1 MGGPDRQGL
10 PVGDGVAWSELNVR
24 AGSVAE
30 AKGIKSSGG
39 QEPVGP
45 SGGTPQG
52 GDAGEVK
59 FKNVWPLPALV
70 AGGAMLIVGGA
81 VFLMNRPKPPGD
93 IPLEQAKALVAEKR
107 FQEAIEKLNSKEVRN
122 YIEYGSPDAEHL
134 RAFYLARARAFEG
147 AQQTLGL
154 NRAEN
159 HRSIVEDYERAE
171 KQVAEGSDR
180 ELAPSDT
187 SRLVESLVALDQ
199 IDGESGAL
207 RRIAKL
213 PEAEQP
219 RKTRLTRVV
228 VEHNLAI
235 SPTLKGEA
243 ATKRSDQTLE
253 LLAGLSADPAISASD
268 KAWVLARQ
276 GEMLIAAGRPEE
288 AINKLIRRVGLLKDV
303 PKEQQGELYV
313 LLGKAYFQ
321 AEQPMNAMRQLEAAD
336 GLLETSSALRADLGV
351 MLGRLAQS
359 GVATESGAGLGASE
373 NDPSALL
380 EFAREKF
387 EGVIGEFGAGKQ
399 FARAM
404 LGVAEV
410 EAALR
415 HDDKSLEKY
424 AELVSLVNSLGEG
437 TPKPG
442 EHGKAGAESPGAK
455 PHGDGHA
462 APAGEPAAAA
472 THGASSEHGATE
484 KPGDEKKPEAATHGE
499 PASPSHLPSRLAD
512 KIRPRSLGDLTR
524 ESVLTSLMQRFQE
537 RFDSG
542 QRESA
547 LRYADVAETLFK
559 DADVPPEVLL
569 AIGRTRRALGD
580 AMMTQA
586 REQHAADPSKSG
598 ADFSVEALDAAT
610 RAEVKKHFIVAGDYL
625 RRHAKSVAATDPG
638 ASAASLWTAADSYDR
653 AGDIDE
659 AKKAFADYAEGASDT
674 DANKPEAKFRLA
686 QVFQA
691 KREFVAAAALYQ
703 ELVDARDPGN
713 PSLNAGVMADRAVV
727 PLARCMLSDND
738 PSNDEAAERL
748 LQGVVEGSGVG
759 PDAMEYR
766 EALIELGESSYRRE
780 RFAQAIAW
788 LEGVSKRYKD
798 DRRIES
804 IRYLLAD
811 SHRRE
816 AVKIGQTLAAQR
828 LPQAQR
834 DTLEASRADHLR
846 SARALYEGVKVALE
860 RKGLRLRT
868 NLEKIHLRNAYFYL
882 GDCAME
888 MHDYDGAIAAY
899 DEARKQYSDEPS
911 SLVAMAQIV
920 SAYAAQEKW
929 AEARTANE
937 RARLQL
943 AKFPESVWQNP
954 DLPMEKRHW
963 EKWLDART
971 LIGQQG
977 QATGEKSNEKS
988 GE

>member
-1 MGGPDRQGL
+1 M
-10 PVGDGVAWSELNVR
+10 
-24 AGSVAE
+24 AE
-30 AKGIKSSGG
+30 AKGVKSSVG
-39 QEPVGP
+39 QEPVGA
-45 SGGTPQG
+45 SGGAPEG
-52 GDAGEVK
+52 GGPGEVK
-59 FKNVWPLPALV
+59 FKNVWPLPALL
-70 AGGAMLIVGGA
+70 AGGALLVVGGA

-93 IPLEQAKALVAEKR
+93 IPLEQAKALVAERR

-154 NRAEN
+154 NRVEN
-159 HRSIVEDYERAE
+159 HKSIIEDYERAE

-180 ELAPSDT
+180 ELAPSDV

-199 IDGESGAL
+199 IDGEAGAL
-207 RRIAKL
+207 RRIGKL
-213 PEAEQP
+213 PETEQP
-219 RKTRLTRVV
+219 RKTRLTRLV

-235 SPTLKGEA
+235 APSLRGEL

-253 LLAGLSADPAISASD
+253 LLAGLAADPALSAAD

-276 GEMLIAAGRPEE
+276 GEMLISAGRPEE

-303 PKEQQGELYV
+303 PREQQGELYV

-321 AEQPMNAMRQLEAAD
+321 AEQPTNAMRQLEAAD
-336 GLLETSSALRADLGV
+336 GLLEPASGLRADLGV

-359 GVATESGAGLGASE
+359 GVAPESGGGHGASE
-373 NDPSALL
+373 NDPNAML

-399 FARAM
+399 YARAM
-404 LGVAEV
+404 LGAAEV

-424 AELVSLVNSLGEG
+424 AELVSLVNSLGEAG
-437 TPKPG
+437 VHLRG
-442 EHGKAGAESPGAK
+442 HGNAAAEGSEAK
-455 PHGDGHA
+455 SHGDGQGV
-462 APAGEPAAAA
+462 PVGEPAA
-472 THGASSEHGATE
+472 GAVAPAEHGAAE
-484 KPGDEKKPEAATHGE
+484 KHGDEKKPETVGHGA
-499 PASPSHLPSRLAD
+499 PAGASHLPARLAD
-512 KIRPRSLGDLTR
+512 KIRPRSLGDVTR
-524 ESVLTSLMQRFQE
+524 ESVLTSLMQRYQE

-542 QRESA
+542 QRESS
-547 LRYADVAETLFK
+547 LRYADVAETLYK
-559 DADVPPEVLL
+559 DSEVPPEVLL
-569 AIGRTRRALGD
+569 AIGKTHRALGESL
-580 AMMTQA
+580 MTQA
-586 REQHAADPSKSG
+586 REEHAADTSKSG
-598 ADFSVEALDAAT
+598 SDFSVEALDAAT

-659 AKKAFADYAEGASDT
+659 AKKAFADYAEGASDS

-713 PSLNAGVMADRAVV
+713 PSLNAGVMADKAVV

-816 AVKIGQTLAAQR
+816 AVRIGQTLAAQR

-834 DTLEASRADHLR
+834 DTLEAARADHLR
-846 SARALYEGVKVALE
+846 SARILYEGVKVALE

-888 MHDYDGAIAAY
+888 MRDYDGAIAAY

-977 QATGEKSNEKS
+977 QASGDKNAEKS

>member
-1 MGGPDRQGL
+1 M
-10 PVGDGVAWSELNVR
+10 
-24 AGSVAE
+24 AE
-30 AKGIKSSGG
+30 AKGVKSSAA
-39 QEPVGP
+39 QEPGGA
-45 SGGTPQG
+45 SGGAPIP
-52 GDAGEVK
+52 GDGEVPGQVK
-59 FKNVWPLPALV
+59 FKNVWPLPTLV
-70 AGGAMLIVGGA
+70 AGGVMLVVGGA
-81 VFLMNRPKPPGD
+81 VFMMNRPKPPGD
-93 IPLEQAKALVAEKR
+93 IPLEQAKALVADKR
-107 FQEAIEKLNSKEVRN
+107 FQEAIEKLNSTEVRN

-134 RAFYLARARAFEG
+134 RAFYLARARAFSG

-154 NRAEN
+154 NRLEN
-159 HRSIVEDYERAE
+159 HQTIVENFQRAE
-171 KQVAEGSDR
+171 KEVSEGSDR
-180 ELAPSDT
+180 DLMPADVSM
-187 SRLVESLVALDQ
+187 LVESLVALDQ

-207 RRIAKL
+207 RRIGKL
-213 PEAEQP
+213 PEPEQA
-219 RKTRLTRVV
+219 RKTRLTRAV

-235 SPTLKGEA
+235 GPTLKGEK

-253 LLAGLSADPAISASD
+253 LLAGLAADPALSAAD
-268 KAWVLARQ
+268 KTWVLARQ
-276 GEMLIAAGRPEE
+276 GEMLIAAGKPEE

-303 PKEQQGELYV
+303 PQEQQGELYV

-321 AEQPMNAMRQLEAAD
+321 AEQPISAMRQLEAAD
-336 GLLETSSALRADLGV
+336 GLLEPANSLRADLGV

-359 GVATESGAGLGASE
+359 GVATAGGGARGASE
-373 NDPSALL
+373 NDPNALL
-380 EFAREKF
+380 DFAREKF

-399 FARAM
+399 YARAM

-410 EAALR
+410 EASLR

-424 AELVSLVNSLGEG
+424 AELVALVNSISDGPE
-437 TPKPG
+437 KAA
-442 EHGKAGAESPGAK
+442 EHGKG
-455 PHGDGHA
+455 GDAHA
-462 APAGEPAAAA
+462 ARPRESGHEPAAAEQA
-472 THGASSEHGATE
+472 AAGKHAE
-484 KPGDEKKPEAATHGE
+484 EKKPEAGGHPEVA
-499 PASPSHLPSRLAD
+499 PAAPGHVESAHSAAMPTRLAE
-512 KIRPRSLGDLTR
+512 KIRPRSLGDVTR

-547 LRYADVAETLFK
+547 LRYADVAETLYK
-559 DADVPPEVLL
+559 DIDVPPEVLV
-569 AIGRTRRALGD
+569 AIGRTRRSLGETL
-580 AMMTQA
+580 MTQV
-586 REQHAADPSKSG
+586 REQHAADPTKNG
-598 ADFSVEALDAAT
+598 ADFSVESLDAAT

-625 RRHAKSVAATDPG
+625 RRHAKLVAATDPG

-659 AKKAFADYAEGASDT
+659 AKKAFADYAENAADT

-686 QVFQA
+686 QVYQA
-691 KREFVAAAALYQ
+691 KRDFVSAAALYK
-703 ELVDARDPGN
+703 ELVDARDPTN
-713 PSLNAGVMADRAVV
+713 PTLNSGVMADKAVV

-738 PSNDEAAERL
+738 PGNDEEAEL
-748 LQGVVEGSGVG
+748 MLQGVVNGSGVG
-759 PDAMEYR
+759 PDALEYR

-816 AVKIGQTLAAQR
+816 AVKVGQTLAAQR
-828 LPQAQR
+828 LPQAER
-834 DTLEASRADHLR
+834 DQLEAKRTEHLR
-846 SARALYEGVKVALE
+846 AARLLYEGVKVALE
-860 RKGLRLRT
+860 RKTARLRT
-868 NLEKIHLRNAYFYL
+868 NLEKVHLRNAYFYL

-888 MHDYDGAIAAY
+888 MHDYDAAIAAY
-899 DEARKQYSDEPS
+899 DEARKQYSEEPS

-977 QATGEKSNEKS
+977 QATGEKGNEKS
-988 GE
+988 E

>member
-1 MGGPDRQGL
+1 M
-10 PVGDGVAWSELNVR
+10 
-24 AGSVAE
+24 AE
-30 AKGIKSSGG
+30 AKGVKSSGG
-39 QEPVGP
+39 QQL
-45 SGGTPQG
+45 GGG
-52 GDAGEVK
+52 GGGAPASKDDGAGTVK
-59 FKNVWPLPALV
+59 FKNVWPLPTLV
-70 AGGAMLIVGGA
+70 AGGALLVVGGA

-93 IPLEQAKALVAEKR
+93 VPLEQAKALVAEKR

-134 RAFYLARARAFEG
+134 RAFYLARARAFVG

-159 HRSIVEDYERAE
+159 HQTIVENFERAE
-171 KQVAEGSDR
+171 KEVSEGSGR
-180 ELAPSDT
+180 ELAPTDVSM
-187 SRLVESLVALDQ
+187 LVESLISLDQ
-199 IDGESGAL
+199 IDGETGAL
-207 RRIAKL
+207 HRIGKL
-213 PEAEQP
+213 PEPEQP
-219 RKTRLTRVV
+219 RKTRLTRAV

-235 SPTLKGEA
+235 APTLKGEKA
-243 ATKRSDQTLE
+243 AKRSDQTLE
-253 LLAGLSADPAISASD
+253 LLAGLSADPALSAAD

-276 GEMLIAAGRPEE
+276 GEMLISAGRPDE

-303 PKEQQGELYV
+303 PQEQQGELYV

-321 AEQPMNAMRQLEAAD
+321 AEQPTNAMRQLEAAD
-336 GLLETSSALRADLGV
+336 AMLEPASALHADLGV

-359 GVATESGAGLGASE
+359 GVATERGAGHGASE

-387 EGVIGEFGAGKQ
+387 EGVIGEFGAGRQ
-399 FARAM
+399 YARAM

-424 AELVSLVNSLGEG
+424 AELVSLVNTIGEEAE
-437 TPKPG
+437 KPG
-442 EHGKAGAESPGAK
+442 EHGKGGGDPHGEK
-455 PHGDGHA
+455 PHEVGH
-462 APAGEPAAAA
+462 ETPAA
-472 THGASSEHGATE
+472 EHGAAGKQAE
-484 KPGDEKKPEAATHGE
+484 EKKPEGASRVEPAHGE
-499 PASPSHLPSRLAD
+499 PTHAAAIPMRLAD
-512 KIRPRSLGDLTR
+512 KIRPRSLGDVTR

-547 LRYADVAETLFK
+547 LRYADVAETLYK
-559 DADVPPEVLL
+559 DVDVPPEVLW
-569 AIGRTRRALGD
+569 AIGRTRRALGETL
-580 AMMTQA
+580 MTQV
-586 REQHAADPSKSG
+586 REQHAADPAKSG
-598 ADFSVEALDAAT
+598 ADFSVESLDAAT

-625 RRHAKSVAATDPG
+625 RRHAKAVAATDPG
-638 ASAASLWTAADSYDR
+638 ASAASLWSAADSYDR

-659 AKKAFADYAEGASDT
+659 AKKAFADYAENAADT

-686 QVFQA
+686 QVYQA
-691 KREFVAAAALYQ
+691 KRDFATAAALYK
-703 ELVDARDPGN
+703 ELVDARDPTN
-713 PSLNAGVMADRAVV
+713 PSLNAGVMADKAVV

-738 PSNDEAAERL
+738 PANDEEAERL

-828 LPQAQR
+828 LPQADR
-834 DTLEASRADHLR
+834 DALEAKRTEHLR
-846 SARALYEGVKVALE
+846 AARQLYEGVKGALE
-860 RKGLRLRT
+860 RKTARLRT
-868 NLEKIHLRNAYFYL
+868 NLEKIQLRNAYFYL

-888 MHDYDGAIAAY
+888 MRDYDAAIAAY

-977 QATGEKSNEKS
+977 QATGEKGNEKS
-988 GE
+988 E

>member
-1 MGGPDRQGL
+1 M
-10 PVGDGVAWSELNVR
+10 
-24 AGSVAE
+24 AE
-30 AKGIKSSGG
+30 AKGVKSSAG
-39 QEPVGP
+39 QEP
-45 SGGTPQG
+45 GGAG
-52 GDAGEVK
+52 GGVPVPGDGGATGQVK
-59 FKNVWPLPALV
+59 FKNVWPLPALLT
-70 AGGAMLIVGGA
+70 GGAMLVVGGA
-81 VFLMNRPKPPGD
+81 VFIMNRPKPPGD
-93 IPLEQAKALVAEKR
+93 IPLEQAKALVADKR

-159 HRSIVEDYERAE
+159 HRTIVDNYELAE
-171 KQVAEGSDR
+171 KAIAEAGER
-180 ELAPSDT
+180 ELSPTDT
-187 SRLVESLVALDQ
+187 SKIVESLVALDQ
-199 IDGESGAL
+199 LDGETGAL
-207 RRIAKL
+207 RRIEKL
-213 PEAEQP
+213 PETEQL
-219 RKTRLTRVV
+219 RKTRLTRAV
-228 VEHNLAI
+228 VEHNLSVA
-235 SPTLKGEA
+235 PTLKGEK

-253 LLAGLSADPAISASD
+253 LLAGLAADPALSAPD
-268 KAWVLARQ
+268 KTWVLARQ
-276 GEMLIAAGRPEE
+276 GEMLIAAGKPEE
-288 AINKLIRRVGLLKDV
+288 AIYKLIRRVGLLKDV
-303 PKEQQGELYV
+303 PQEQQGELYV

-321 AEQPMNAMRQLEAAD
+321 AEQPTSAMRQLEAAD
-336 GLLETSSALRADLGV
+336 ALLEPASALRADLGV

-359 GVATESGAGLGASE
+359 GVATAGGSARGASE
-373 NDPSALL
+373 NDPNALL
-380 EFAREKF
+380 DFAREKF

-399 FARAM
+399 YARAM

-410 EAALR
+410 EASLR

-424 AELVSLVNSLGEG
+424 AELVALVNSIGEG
-437 TPKPG
+437 VEKPG
-442 EHGKAGAESPGAK
+442 EHGKAGEAHGDK
-455 PHGDGHA
+455 PHESGHD
-462 APAGEPAAAA
+462 PAAAEA
-472 THGASSEHGATE
+472 GAAAPHGAPAEHGAPE
-484 KPGDEKKPEAATHGE
+484 KHGGEKKPEAAARAE
-499 PASPSHLPSRLAD
+499 PAHAAAIPLRLAD
-512 KIRPRSLGDLTR
+512 KIRPRSLGDVTR
-524 ESVLTSLMQRFQE
+524 ESVQTSLMQRYRE

-559 DADVPPEVLL
+559 DVEVPPEVLL
-569 AIGRTRRALGD
+569 AIGGTRRALGETL
-580 AMMTQA
+580 MTQT
-586 REQHAADPSKSG
+586 REQHAADPTKNG
-598 ADFSVEALDAAT
+598 ADFSVESLDAAT

-625 RRHAKSVAATDPG
+625 RRHAKLVAATDPG
-638 ASAASLWTAADSYDR
+638 ESAKSLWTAADSYDR

-659 AKKAFADYAEGASDT
+659 AKKAFADYAENAADT

-686 QVFQA
+686 QVYQA
-691 KREFVAAAALYQ
+691 KRDFTSAAALYK
-703 ELVDARDPGN
+703 ELVDARDPTN
-713 PSLNAGVMADRAVV
+713 PTLNSGVMADKAVV

-738 PSNDEAAERL
+738 PTNDEEAERM

-798 DRRIES
+798 DRRIDS

-816 AVKIGQTLAAQR
+816 AVKVGQTLAAQR
-828 LPQAQR
+828 LPQAER
-834 DTLEASRADHLR
+834 DQLEAKRTEHLR
-846 SARALYEGVKVALE
+846 AARLLYEGVKIALE
-860 RKGLRLRT
+860 RKTARLRT

-888 MHDYDGAIAAY
+888 MRDYDAAIAAY
-899 DEARKQYSDEPS
+899 DEARKQYSEEPS

-977 QATGEKSNEKS
+977 QATGDKGNQKSE
-988 GE
+988 